1 VKYKIYI
8 LFSETFKRTY
18 VGFSEDPSKRLE
30 AHNSGKVIS
39 TKKYMPWR
47 IVYLEE
53 FSDYNEVRK
62 KEKYYKSGA
71 GRRKIRVIFDE
82 LGLNN

>member
-39 TKKYMPWR
+39 TKKYMPLR

-53 FSDYNEVRK
+53 FNPFYSFGKPSE
-62 KEKYYKSGA
+62 
-71 GRRKIRVIFDE
+71 
-82 LGLNN
+82 

>member
-1 VKYKIYI
+1 
-8 LFSETFKRTY
+8 
-18 VGFSEDPSKRLE
+18 
-30 AHNSGKVIS
+30 
-39 TKKYMPWR
+39 MPWR

-53 FSDYNEVRK
+53 FNDYNEVRK

-71 GRRKIRVIFDE
+71 CRRKIRVIFDE